1 MKKFLILAI
10 FVFLIHSFK
19 TNAQTA
25 IPSADIQIKLAMLAA
40 PDEKRANATV
50 MGYTPDGKL
59 TVLRKGTNEMI
70 CLADDPKQKG
80 FNVSCYHKEL
90 DPFMQR
96 GRDLKAAGKSQDE
109 VIKIRDEEAKAG
121 KVPLVKSP
129 STLYVYSAKEE
140 DCDLVAGTVKNGYM
154 RYVVYIPYATPEST
168 GLPLKQDLPGMPW
181 IMDPGTP
188 RAHIMITPAK
198 Q

>member
-1 MKKFLILAI
+1 MKKILILSI
-10 FVFLIHSFK
+10 FLFQLNGFRLI
-19 TNAQTA
+19 AQTS
-25 IPSADIQIKLAMLAA
+25 IPSADIQIKLSMLAA
-40 PDEKRANATV
+40 PLEKQANATV
-50 MGYTPDGKL
+50 MGYAPDGKL

-80 FNVSCYHKEL
+80 FNVSCYHKDL

-96 GRDLKAAGKSQDE
+96 GRELKAAGKNHDE
-109 VIKIRDEEAKAG
+109 VIKIRDDEAKAG
-121 KVPLVKSP
+121 KVPLVKTP

-140 DCDLVAGTVKNGYM
+140 DCDLVAGTVKNGYL

-168 GLPLKQDLPGMPW
+168 GLPLKEDVKGMPW

>member
-19 TNAQTA
+19 TIAQTA

-40 PDEKRANATV
+40 PDEKRASATV

>member
-1 MKKFLILAI
+1 MKKLIILPLSVL
-10 FVFLIHSFK
+10 VFSALQTF
-19 TNAQTA
+19 AQTA
-25 IPSADIQIKLAMLAA
+25 IPSADIQVKLAMLAA
-40 PDEKRANATV
+40 PDEKRSNATV
-50 MGYTPDGKL
+50 MGYAPDGKL

-80 FNVSCYHKEL
+80 FNASCYHKDL

-96 GRDLKAAGKSQDE
+96 GRELKAEGKSQADA
-109 VIKIRDEEAKAG
+109 IKIRDEEARAG
-121 KVPLVKSP
+121 KVALVKNP
-129 STLYVYSAKEE
+129 STLFILSAKEE
-140 DCDLVAGTVKNGYM
+140 DCDMVAGTIKNGYL

-168 GLPLKQDLPGMPW
+168 GLPLKEDVKGMPW

>member
-1 MKKFLILAI
+1 MKKLVILPLSV
-10 FVFLIHSFK
+10 FVFSALQTI
-19 TNAQTA
+19 AQTA
-25 IPSADIQIKLAMLAA
+25 IPSADIQVKLAILSA

-50 MGYTPDGKL
+50 MGYDPEGKL
-59 TVLRKGTNEMI
+59 VVLRKGTNEMI

-80 FNVSCYHKEL
+80 FNVSCYHKDL

-96 GRDLKAAGKSQDE
+96 GRELKAEGKSQAD
-109 VIKIRDEEAKAG
+109 VIKIRDDEARAG
-121 KVPLVKSP
+121 KVALVKNP
-129 STLYVYSAKEE
+129 STLFVLSAKDE
-140 DCDLVAGTVKNGYM
+140 DCDLVAGTVKNGYL

>member
-1 MKKFLILAI
+1 MKKF
-10 FVFLIHSFK
+10 FLLPLSFCLFSSLLSK
-19 TNAQTA
+19 AQTA
-25 IPSADIQIKLAMLAA
+25 IPASDVQIKLALLAA
-40 PDEKRANATV
+40 PDEKRDNATV
-50 MGYTPDGKL
+50 LGYNPDGKL

-80 FNVSCYHKEL
+80 FNVACYHKDL

-96 GRDLKAAGKSQDE
+96 GRELKAEGKSQADA
-109 VIKIRDEEAKAG
+109 IKIRDEEAKAG
-121 KVPLVKSP
+121 KITLVKSP
-129 STLYVYSAKEE
+129 STMFVYSAKEE
-140 DCDLVAGTVKNGYM
+140 DCDLVAGTVKNGYL
-154 RYVVYIPYATPEST
+154 RYNVYIPYATPEST
-168 GLPLKQDLPGMPW
+168 GLPLKQDVPGMPW

>member
-1 MKKFLILAI
+1 MKKLAI
-10 FVFLIHSFK
+10 LPLCIFLFNTVHSI
-19 TNAQTA
+19 AQTT
-25 IPSADIQIKLAMLAA
+25 IPSADVQIKLAVLSA

-50 MGYTPDGKL
+50 MGYTTDGKL

-80 FNVSCYHKEL
+80 FSVSCYHKDL

-96 GRDLKAAGKSQDE
+96 GRELKAAGKTQDE

-121 KVPLVKSP
+121 KIPLVKSP
-129 STLYVYSAKEE
+129 STLYVYGAKEE
-140 DCDLVAGTVKNGYM
+140 DCDMVAGTVKNGYM

>member
-1 MKKFLILAI
+1 MKKLSILLL
-10 FVFLIHSFK
+10 FVFLSISFQSI
-19 TNAQTA
+19 AQTT
-25 IPSADIQIKLAMLAA
+25 IPSSDVQIKLAMLSA

-50 MGYTPDGKL
+50 MGYSPEGKL
-59 TVLRKGTNEMI
+59 VVLRKGTNEMI

-80 FNVSCYHKEL
+80 FNVSCYHKDL

-96 GRDLKAAGKSQDE
+96 GRELKAEGKNQADA
-109 VIKIRDEEAKAG
+109 IKIRDDEARAG
-121 KVPLVKSP
+121 KVALVKSP
-129 STLYVYSAKEE
+129 STLYVYSAKDE
-140 DCDLVAGTVKNGYM
+140 DCDLVAGTVKNGYL

-168 GLPLKQDLPGMPW
+168 GLPLKQDVPGMPW

>member
-1 MKKFLILAI
+1 MKKIAILPL
-10 FVFLIHSFK
+10 FVFLFNAFHLI
-19 TNAQTA
+19 AQTT
-25 IPSADIQIKLAMLAA
+25 IPSSDIQVKLAMLAA
-40 PDEKRANATV
+40 PDEKRAGATV
-50 MGYTPDGKL
+50 MGYNSDGKL

-80 FNVSCYHKEL
+80 FNVSCYHKDL

-109 VIKIRDEEAKAG
+109 VIKIRDEEARAG
-121 KVPLVKSP
+121 KIALVKSP
-129 STLYVYSAKEE
+129 STLFVYSAKEE
-140 DCDLVAGTVKNGYM
+140 DCDLVAGTVKNGYL
-154 RYVVYIPYATPEST
+154 RYVIYIPYATPETT
-168 GLPLKQDLPGMPW
+168 GLPLKQDSPGMPW

-188 RAHIMITPAK
+188 RAHIMINPAK